1 MTSNKQ
7 IYKSKLKE
15 WVHITRNL
23 IHTELTDIFLSGEH
37 DSKLDKVKILE
48 GQLTILD
55 TVISICENRG
65 RY

>member
-1 MTSNKQ
+1 MISNKK
-7 IYKSKLKE
+7 IYKNKLKE
-15 WVHITRNL
+15 WVHTTRNL
-23 IHTELTDIFLSGEH
+23 IHTEITDIFLSGEH

>member
-1 MTSNKQ
+1 MTSNKK

-15 WVHITRNL
+15 WIHTTRNL
-23 IHTELTDIFLSGEH
+23 IHIEITDIFLSGEH